1 MPCDITYMWTLK
13 YDTNEHVYGTETDS
27 QTQRMDLW
35 LPRAGG
41 KDEAFGMS
49 RVKLSYIGWINKV
62 PPYDG
67 SAGER
72 ICLQCGRPRFD
83 PWLGRSPGEGNGSQL
98 QCSGLENP
106 VDCKVHGVT
115 ESDTTEG
122 LSLSLHRVARGTTF
136 SVP

>member
-1 MPCDITYMWTLK
+1 MKGIF
-13 YDTNEHVYGTETDS
+13 TDS

-72 ICLQCGRPRFD
+72 ICLQFTHATEWVGYRFKKCGKLYILRKYVLLAFCFRVYVNLCVFLTLLYWYYFVLVIKVTVKQMFYPKCTNQFQKMIGIL
-83 PWLGRSPGEGNGSQL
+83 WLP
-98 QCSGLENP
+98 
-106 VDCKVHGVT
+106 
-115 ESDTTEG
+115 
-122 LSLSLHRVARGTTF
+122 F
-136 SVP
+136 I